1 MKKYDTYKDSGIEWL
16 GEIPEHWN
24 QIKLKHVTSC
34 NSETLTDNTAKDLA
48 INYVEIGD
56 VSLEKGIESYESLLF
71 SNAPSRAKRIVRKD
85 DVIISTVRT
94 YLKAITQIDRKYDG
108 FIVSTG
114 FAVLKPKQINSKYLG
129 YVVSSENFIDEVI
142 SQSVGVSYPAINS
155 SVLINIDIP
164 IPLDLEQ
171 IFIASFLDHKTTQ
184 IDTLIEKKEQLVEKL
199 TLKRQAI
206 INEAVTKGLNHNVP
220 MKDSGI
226 EWLGEI
232 PEHWE
237 VVSLKY
243 LVNHSTT
250 KGDGKSELKVA
261 LENIES
267 QTGIYLESEKK
278 EFEGELKEFK
288 KDDILFNKLR
298 PYLAKVFKAPE
309 DGECVSELLVF
320 TCLSPVLIPDF
331 LFWKLISQQIISVV
345 DSSTY
350 GAKMPRVGTDFMLN
364 LPIALPLKDEQEGI
378 IKHIA
383 DKIKIIDATSEKA
396 KESIEKLKL
405 YRQSLISEAV
415 TGKIDLRDWKQT
427 DNK

>member
-1 MKKYDTYKDSGIEWL
+1 M
-16 GEIPEHWN
+16 GEIPKHWKA
-24 QIKLKHVTSC
+24 IKLKH
-34 NSETLTDNTAKDLA
+34 LA
-48 INYVEIGD
+48 Q
-56 VSLEKGIESYESLLF
+56 
-71 SNAPSRAKRIVRKD
+71 
-85 DVIISTVRT
+85 VRT
-94 YLKAITQIDRKYDG
+94 GYTPPKINDNNYCKNGVVWVKPDNLNEFIPIVDSKEKISEEGLRNNSIIPKGSVLVCCIGSIGKFGVAGIDLITNQ
-108 FIVSTG
+108 
-114 FAVLKPKQINSKYLG
+114 QINSLIFNDK
-129 YVVSSENFIDEVI
+129 
-142 SQSVGVSYPAINS
+142 
-155 SVLINIDIP
+155 INIEYGKFLVAASESEHDRNSNGNVVKILNGENQKNIFLVCP
-164 IPLDLEQ
+164 PLVEQ
-171 IFIASFLDHKTTQ
+171 IRIASFLDHKTTQ
-184 IDTLIEKKEQLVEKL
+184 IDTLIEKKEHLVEKL

-206 INEAVTKGLNHNVP
+206 INEAVTKGLNPDVP

-250 KGDGKSELKVA
+250 KGNGKSKLKVA

-267 QTGIYLESEKK
+267 QTGVYLESEKK

>member
-16 GEIPEHWN
+16 GEIPKHW
-24 QIKLKHVTSC
+24 KVVKVKHVLKNL
-34 NSETLTDNTAKDLA
+34 NSFRVPL
-48 INYVEIGD
+48 
-56 VSLEKGIESYESLLF
+56 
-71 SNAPSRAKRIVRKD
+71 
-85 DVIISTVRT
+85 
-94 YLKAITQIDRKYDG
+94 
-108 FIVSTG
+108 
-114 FAVLKPKQINSKYLG
+114 
-129 YVVSSENFIDEVI
+129 
-142 SQSVGVSYPAINS
+142 S
-155 SVLINIDIP
+155 SVERANMKERIYDYYGASGVIDKVENYIFEGENILIGEDGAN
-164 IPLDLEQ
+164 LLSRSKRLA
-171 IFIASFLDHKTTQ
+171 FIASGKYWVNNHAHILKPREGNITYFSELMEIYDYTPLIVGAAQPKLTQDSLMNIEIIEPPISEQNLIAFYLNHKTTQ

-206 INEAVTKGLNHNVP
+206 INEAVTKGLNPDVP

-250 KGDGKSELKVA
+250 KGNGKSKLKVA

-267 QTGIYLESEKK
+267 QTGVYLESEKK